1 MFGDRFA
8 RSVVR
13 SRWAAVGAAVAVA
26 CGAGGVGWVAHATSV
41 DSISSFVNI
50 APCRLFDTRAG
61 GDTVGNRSTPLGT
74 GETFERQVWGSNGAC
89 AIPSTATGISYNLTV
104 PDPVVTGF
112 VKLYP
117 GDAAVP
123 NASAINTSA
132 LFGTKANGGIVGL
145 SATGSIKLFNQVGP
159 LNAILDITGY
169 FVGVTPG
176 TAGANGTNGTNGTNG
191 VDGIDGVNGT
201 NGTNGT
207 NGVDG
212 VDGINGINGINGVTG
227 AQYGRDITAV
237 STVVGGVGVPSP
249 NDVSITVGADGFPV
263 LAFLVPNDPLLPSN
277 GELTIVKCVDP
288 ACSSPVLPVG
298 TGFVGVLSHLTSI
311 TIGSD
316 GNPIVAFS
324 DIAGALKVTKCTT
337 SNCISFGPDEI
348 LDVTAALDPAIAIGV
363 DGNPIVSYYDSV
375 TASLK
380 VAHCADPDCISV
392 DIPVTVDPAV
402 ADPTVDAGAFSSITI
417 GVDGNPV
424 ISYYDFANGVKVVK
438 CSDATCL
445 THRAPVTLDAAA
457 LGSTSIAIG
466 IDANPVISYADIN
479 TQDLK
484 IFHCVN
490 QACSQPVPPVPP
502 VTPVTLDA
510 DAVGVFTTSLAIS
523 ADGNPYV
530 SYTSNGVVTVIRCA
544 NTACTSAKAPLTVDL
559 DGGVGSQAMAIGGDA
574 NPVIA
579 YVDALATGDVRV
591 AKLTHSS
598 WTPYGWGR

>member
-13 SRWAAVGAAVAVA
+13 SRWAALGAAVAVA
-26 CGAGGVGWVAHATSV
+26 CGAGGVGWVAHATSGA
-41 DSISSFVNI
+41 SLSSFVNI

-74 GETFERQVWGSNGAC
+74 GETFERQVWGTNGTC
-89 AIPSTATGISYNLTV
+89 TIPSTATGISYNLTV
-104 PDPVVTGF
+104 PDPIVTGF

-145 SATGSIKLFNQVGP
+145 SATGSIRLFNQVGP

-176 TAGANGTNGTNGTNG
+176 TPGAPGINGTNGTNG
-191 VDGIDGVNGT
+191 VDGIDGVNGIDGVDGI

-207 NGVDG
+207 NGT
-212 VDGINGINGINGVTG
+212 NGINGVTG
-227 AQYGRDITAV
+227 AQYGRDLTAV
-237 STVVGGVGVPSP
+237 STVVAGVGVPAP

-263 LAFLVPNDPLLPSN
+263 LAFLVPSDPLLPLN
-277 GELTIVKCVDP
+277 GDLTIVKCVDP
-288 ACSSPVLPVG
+288 ACSSLATPVS
-298 TGFVGVLSHLTSI
+298 TGYTGILSHLTSI
-311 TIGSD
+311 TIGAD

-324 DIAGALKVTKCTT
+324 DVAGALKVTKCTT
-337 SNCISFGPDEI
+337 SNCISFGPDTM
-348 LDVTAALDPAIAIGV
+348 LDATAALDPAITIGA

-392 DIPVTVDPAV
+392 DTPVTVDPAV
-402 ADPTVDAGAFSSITI
+402 VDATVDAGAFSSITI

-457 LGSTSIAIG
+457 LGNTSIAIG
-466 IDANPVISYADIN
+466 VDANPVISYADVN

-490 QACSQPVPPVPP
+490 QACSQPVPPLPQ

-510 DAVGVFTTSLAIS
+510 NALGVFTTSLAIS
-523 ADGNPYV
+523 ADGNPFV
-530 SYTSNGVVTVIRCA
+530 SYTSSGVVTVIRCT
-544 NTACTSAKAPLTVDL
+544 NTACTAAKAPLTVDL
-559 DGGVGSQAMAIGGDA
+559 DGGVGSQAIAIGGDA

>member
-1 MFGDRFA
+1 M
-8 RSVVR
+8 R

-26 CGAGGVGWVAHATSV
+26 CGAGGVGWVAHATSGA
-41 DSISSFVNI
+41 SISSFVNI
-50 APCRLFDTRAG
+50 TPCRLFDTRAG

-74 GETFERQVWGSNGAC
+74 GETFDRQVWGTNGSC
-89 AIPSTATGISYNLTV
+89 TIPSTATGISYNLTV
-104 PDPVVTGF
+104 PDPMVTGF

-159 LNAILDITGY
+159 LNAILDVTGY

-176 TAGANGTNGTNGTNG
+176 TAGANGTNGTNGVDG
-191 VDGIDGVNGT
+191 VDGVDGA
-201 NGTNGT
+201 NGT

-212 VDGINGINGINGVTG
+212 VDGVDGINGINGVTG

-237 STVVGGVGVPSP
+237 STLVAGIGVPAP

-263 LAFLVPNDPLLPSN
+263 LAFLVPVDPLFPLN
-277 GELTIVKCVDP
+277 GDLTIVKCVDP
-288 ACSSPVLPVG
+288 ACSSPVTPVS
-298 TGFVGVLSHLTSI
+298 TGYTGILSHLTSI
-311 TIGSD
+311 TIGAD

-324 DIAGALKVTKCTT
+324 GVAGALKVTKCTT
-337 SNCISFGPDEI
+337 PNCVSFGPDET
-348 LDVTAALDPAIAIGV
+348 LDATAALDPAIAIGA

-380 VAHCADPDCISV
+380 VAHCADPECIVV
-392 DIPVTVDPAV
+392 DTPVTVDPAV
-402 ADPTVDAGAFSSITI
+402 ADPAVDAGSFSSITI
-417 GVDGNPV
+417 GADRNPV
-424 ISYYDFANGVKVVK
+424 ISYYDFPAGVKVVK

-445 THRAPVTLDAAA
+445 THRAPVTLDSAA
-457 LGSTSIAIG
+457 LGNTSIAIG
-466 IDANPVISYADIN
+466 VDANPVISYADVN

-490 QACSQPVPPVPP
+490 QACSQPVPPLPQ

-510 DAVGVFTTSLAIS
+510 NALGVFTTSLAIS

-530 SYTSNGVVTVIRCA
+530 SYTSGGVVTVIRCT
-544 NTACTSAKAPLTVDL
+544 NTACTTAKAPLTVDL

>member
-13 SRWAAVGAAVAVA
+13 SRWAAIGAAVAVA

-61 GDTVGNRSTPLGT
+61 GDTVGDRSTPLGT
-74 GETFERQVWGSNGAC
+74 GETFERQVWGTNGAC

-104 PDPVVTGF
+104 PDPIVTGF

-176 TAGANGTNGTNGTNG
+176 TAGANGTNGTNG
-191 VDGIDGVNGT
+191 VDGIDGV

-212 VDGINGINGINGVTG
+212 VDGINGINGINGTNGINGVTG
-227 AQYGRDITAV
+227 AQYGRDIAAV
-237 STVVGGVGVPSP
+237 STLVAGVGVPAP

-263 LAFLVPNDPLLPSN
+263 LAFLVPFDPLFPLN
-277 GELTIVKCVDP
+277 GDLTIVKCVDP
-288 ACSSPVLPVG
+288 ACSSPVTPVS
-298 TGFVGVLSHLTSI
+298 TGYTGILSHLTSI
-311 TIGSD
+311 TIGAD

-324 DIAGALKVTKCTT
+324 GVAGALKVTKCTT
-337 SNCISFGPDEI
+337 PNCISFGPDET
-348 LDVTAALDPAIAIGV
+348 LDATAALDPAIAIGA

-380 VAHCADPDCISV
+380 VAHCPDPECIDPV
-392 DIPVTVDPAV
+392 TPVTVDPAV
-402 ADPTVDAGAFSSITI
+402 ADPAVDAGSFSSITI

-424 ISYYDFANGVKVVK
+424 ISYYDFPAGVKVVK
-438 CSDATCL
+438 CSDATCT
-445 THRAPVTLDAAA
+445 THRAPVTLDSAA
-457 LGSTSIAIG
+457 LGNTSIAIG
-466 IDANPVISYADIN
+466 VDANPVISYADVN

-484 IFHCVN
+484 IVHCVD
-490 QACSQPVPPVPP
+490 QACSGA

-510 DAVGVFTTSLAIS
+510 NALGVFTTSLAIS

-544 NTACTSAKAPLTVDL
+544 NTACTVAKAPLTVDL

>member
-13 SRWAAVGAAVAVA
+13 SRWAAIGAAVAVA

-61 GDTVGNRSTPLGT
+61 GDTVGDRSTPLGT
-74 GETFERQVWGSNGAC
+74 GETFERQVWGTNGAC

-104 PDPVVTGF
+104 PDPIVTGF

-176 TAGANGTNGTNGTNG
+176 TAGANGTNGTNG

-201 NGTNGT
+201 NGTNGVD
-207 NGVDG
+207 GVDG
-212 VDGINGINGINGVTG
+212 VDGINGTNGINGVTG
-227 AQYGRDITAV
+227 AQYGRDIAAV
-237 STVVGGVGVPSP
+237 STLVAGVGVPAP

-263 LAFLVPNDPLLPSN
+263 LAFLVPFDPLFPLN
-277 GELTIVKCVDP
+277 GDLTIVKCVDP
-288 ACSSPVLPVG
+288 ACSSPVTPVS
-298 TGFVGVLSHLTSI
+298 TGYTGILSHLTSI
-311 TIGSD
+311 TIGAD

-324 DIAGALKVTKCTT
+324 GVAGALKVTKCTT
-337 SNCISFGPDEI
+337 PNCISFGPDTT
-348 LDVTAALDPAIAIGV
+348 LDATAALDPAIAIGA

-380 VAHCADPDCISV
+380 VAHCPDPECIDPV
-392 DIPVTVDPAV
+392 TPVTVDPAV
-402 ADPTVDAGAFSSITI
+402 ADPAVDAGSFSSITI

-424 ISYYDFANGVKVVK
+424 ISYYDFPAGVKVVK
-438 CSDATCL
+438 CSDATCT
-445 THRAPVTLDAAA
+445 THRAPVTLDSAA
-457 LGSTSIAIG
+457 LGNTSIAIG
-466 IDANPVISYADIN
+466 VDANPVISYADVN

-484 IFHCVN
+484 IVHCVD
-490 QACSQPVPPVPP
+490 QACSGA

-510 DAVGVFTTSLAIS
+510 NALGVFTTSLAIS

-544 NTACTSAKAPLTVDL
+544 NTACTVAKAPLTVDL

>member
-1 MFGDRFA
+1 M
-8 RSVVR
+8 
-13 SRWAAVGAAVAVA
+13 A

-61 GDTVGNRSTPLGT
+61 GDTVGDRSTPLGT
-74 GETFERQVWGSNGAC
+74 GETFERQVWGTNGAC

-104 PDPVVTGF
+104 PDPIVTGF

-176 TAGANGTNGTNGTNG
+176 TAGANGTNGTNG
-191 VDGIDGVNGT
+191 VDGIDGV

-212 VDGINGINGINGVTG
+212 VDGINGINGINGTNGINGVTG
-227 AQYGRDITAV
+227 AQYGRDIAAV
-237 STVVGGVGVPSP
+237 STLVAGVGVPAP

-263 LAFLVPNDPLLPSN
+263 LAFLVPFDPLFPLN
-277 GELTIVKCVDP
+277 GDLTIVKCVDP
-288 ACSSPVLPVG
+288 ACSSPVTPVS
-298 TGFVGVLSHLTSI
+298 TGYTGILSHLTSI
-311 TIGSD
+311 TIGAD

-324 DIAGALKVTKCTT
+324 GVAGALKVTKCTT
-337 SNCISFGPDEI
+337 PNCISFGPDET
-348 LDVTAALDPAIAIGV
+348 LDATAALDPAIAIGA

-380 VAHCADPDCISV
+380 VAHCPDPECIDPV
-392 DIPVTVDPAV
+392 TPVTVDPAV
-402 ADPTVDAGAFSSITI
+402 ADPAVDAGSFSSITI

-424 ISYYDFANGVKVVK
+424 ISYYDFPAGVKVVK
-438 CSDATCL
+438 CSDATCT
-445 THRAPVTLDAAA
+445 THRAPVTLDSAA
-457 LGSTSIAIG
+457 LGNTSIAIG
-466 IDANPVISYADIN
+466 VDANPVISYADVN

-484 IFHCVN
+484 IVHCVD
-490 QACSQPVPPVPP
+490 QACSGA

-510 DAVGVFTTSLAIS
+510 NALGVFTTSLAIS

-544 NTACTSAKAPLTVDL
+544 NTACTVAKAPLTVDL

>member
-176 TAGANGTNGTNGTNG
+176 TAGANGTNGTNG

-212 VDGINGINGINGVTG
+212 VDGINGINGVTG

-337 SNCISFGPDEI
+337 PNCISFGPDEI

-380 VAHCADPDCISV
+380 VAHCADPDCGLV
-392 DIPVTVDPAV
+392 VTLVTVDPAV
-402 ADPTVDAGAFSSITI
+402 ADPAVDAGSFSSITI
-417 GVDGNPV
+417 GVDGKPV
-424 ISYYDFANGVKVVK
+424 ISYFDFASGLKVVK
-438 CSDATCL
+438 CITETCSS
-445 THRAPVTLDAAA
+445 HRDPVVLDASA
-457 LGSTSIAIG
+457 LGNTSIAIG
-466 IDANPVISYADIN
+466 IDAKPVISYADLTN
-479 TQDLK
+479 NALK
-484 IFHCVN
+484 VVHCN
-490 QACSQPVPPVPP
+490 DQACVQPVA
-502 VTPVTLDA
+502 PVTLDA
-510 DAVGVFTTSLAIS
+510 NALGVFTTSLAIS

-530 SYTSNGVVTVIRCA
+530 SYTSGGVVTVIRCT
-544 NTACTSAKAPLTVDL
+544 NTACTTAKAPLTVDL
-559 DGGVGSQAMAIGGDA
+559 DGDVGSQAMAIGGDA

>member
-13 SRWAAVGAAVAVA
+13 SRWAAIGAAVAVA

-61 GDTVGNRSTPLGT
+61 GDTVGDRSTPLGT
-74 GETFERQVWGSNGAC
+74 GETFERQVWGTNGAC

-104 PDPVVTGF
+104 PDPIVTGF

-176 TAGANGTNGTNGTNG
+176 TAGANGTNGTNG
-191 VDGIDGVNGT
+191 VDGIDGV

-212 VDGINGINGINGVTG
+212 VDGINGINGVNGVNGVTG
-227 AQYGRDITAV
+227 AQYGRDIAAV
-237 STVVGGVGVPSP
+237 STLVAGVGVPAP

-263 LAFLVPNDPLLPSN
+263 LAFLVPFDPLFPLN
-277 GELTIVKCVDP
+277 GDLTIVKCVDP
-288 ACSSPVLPVG
+288 ACSSPVTPVS
-298 TGFVGVLSHLTSI
+298 TGYTGILSHLTSI
-311 TIGSD
+311 TIGAD

-324 DIAGALKVTKCTT
+324 GVAGALKVTKCTT
-337 SNCISFGPDEI
+337 PNCISFGPDET
-348 LDVTAALDPAIAIGV
+348 LDATAALDPAIAIGA

-380 VAHCADPDCISV
+380 VAHCPDPECIDPV
-392 DIPVTVDPAV
+392 TPVTVDPAV
-402 ADPTVDAGAFSSITI
+402 ADPAVDAGSFSSITI

-424 ISYYDFANGVKVVK
+424 ISYYDFPAGVKVVK
-438 CSDATCL
+438 CSDATCT
-445 THRAPVTLDAAA
+445 THRAPVTLDSAA
-457 LGSTSIAIG
+457 LGNTSIAIG
-466 IDANPVISYADIN
+466 VDANPVISYADVN

-484 IFHCVN
+484 IVHCVD
-490 QACSQPVPPVPP
+490 QACSGA

-510 DAVGVFTTSLAIS
+510 NALGVFTTSLAIS

-544 NTACTSAKAPLTVDL
+544 NTACTVAKAPLTVDL